1 MNSKTIRTASGFK
14 LVELLIAMTV
24 GLLVFA
30 AAVGAFNLQSKIYDV
45 QSQVTEMIQ
54 NARAAMVVM
63 VGEIRMA
70 DYDPAGAGFDGIPY
84 DPDRLQIVAD
94 LDGDGNPTETGEMV
108 VYAFDPVNLQITR
121 DAGAG
126 PEPFAENIQS
136 FSFEYLDA
144 TGSPTTIS
152 ANIRQVR
159 ISLTARTSKPD
170 PDYPGGYRIY
180 TLRTLVI
187 PENIEY

>member
-70 DYDPAGAGFDGIPY
+70 GYDPAGAGFDGIPY

-94 LDGDGNPTETGEMV
+94 LDGDGNPTETGEML
-108 VYAFDPVNLQITR
+108 VYAL
-121 DAGAG
+121 
-126 PEPFAENIQS
+126 
-136 FSFEYLDA
+136 
-144 TGSPTTIS
+144 
-152 ANIRQVR
+152 
-159 ISLTARTSKPD
+159 
-170 PDYPGGYRIY
+170 
-180 TLRTLVI
+180 I
-187 PENIEY
+187 P